1 MMTDAYHT
9 PAFNLK
15 AVVQETGLK
24 PDTLRAW
31 ERRYSLP
38 QPGRTEGGHRLYSQF
53 DIDLLKWLVARQ
65 EEGLSIS
72 RAVKLW
78 RQMEAEGQ
86 NPLTV
91 MELSGSG
98 GATAVNP
105 FQGETLTQLRSKWVE
120 ACLAFDEVSARQI
133 SSQAFATM
141 PIETVCYELL
151 QKGLSEIG
159 TGWYEGRVSVQ
170 QEHFAS
176 AIAIRQIEALI
187 VTAPD
192 PTRNGRILI
201 ACPPDELHTFSSL
214 LMTLFLRRQGW
225 RVVYLGADVPLDQL
239 ETAVDTIRPQL
250 AIMNAQTLPAA
261 ANLADAAPLLQAEQ
275 ITFSFGG
282 AAFVH
287 IPALIQKIP
296 GHYLGNTLP
305 ISIQN
310 VPRLLTN
317 PPALPPIP
325 KPSPAYTA
333 AFAQFTQ
340 IQRDIVNPLLQQG
353 KAIGI
358 PETYLHTAIIYLNK
372 NLHAALKLGDINL
385 LNPEI
390 QWLSGLITNRPA
402 ARDLT
407 EQIPQFLAAYKRVVE
422 NAMQAN
428 STIITEWIDRVLT
441 NEEET
446 TGQ

>member
-1 MMTDAYHT
+1 MIMTDAYHT

-31 ERRYSLP
+31 ERRYNLP

-78 RQMEAEGQ
+78 RQMEADGQ

-91 MELSGSG
+91 MEVPGSG
-98 GATAVNP
+98 AATAVNP
-105 FQGETLTQLRSKWVE
+105 FQGETLTQLRRKWVE

-141 PIETVCYELL
+141 PVETVCYELL

-201 ACPPDELHTFSSL
+201 ACPSDERHTFSSL
-214 LMTLFLRRQGW
+214 LMTLFLKRQGW
-225 RVVYLGADVPLDQL
+225 RVIYLGADVPLDQL

-261 ANLADAAPLLQAEQ
+261 ANLADAAPLLQKNQ
-275 ITFSFGG
+275 ITFAFGG
-282 AAFVH
+282 AVFVH
-287 IPALIQKIP
+287 IPALTQKIP

-305 ISIQN
+305 LSIQN

-317 PPALPPIP
+317 PPALPPTA
-325 KPSPAYTA
+325 KPSPAYVTA
-333 AFAQFTQ
+333 AAKFTQ
-340 IQRDIVNPLLQQG
+340 IQREIVNPLLQHG

-358 PETYLHTAIIYLNK
+358 PENYLHTAIIHLNK
-372 NLHAALKLGDINL
+372 NLQAALRLGDINL
-385 LNPEI
+385 LTPEI
-390 QWLSGLITNRPA
+390 HWINGLITHR
-402 ARDLT
+402 LT
-407 EQIPQFLAAYKRVVE
+407 VHNLIPLIPQFLAAYKPLIE
-422 NAMQAN
+422 NTMQADGI
-428 STIITEWIDRVLT
+428 IITQWLDRVIASQQEVT
-441 NEEET
+441 E
-446 TGQ
+446 

>member
-1 MMTDAYHT
+1 MMMNDAYHT

-31 ERRYSLP
+31 ERRYNLP

-91 MELSGSG
+91 MEVHGGS

-120 ACLAFDEVSARQI
+120 ACLAFDEVTARQI

-141 PIETVCYELL
+141 PVETVCYELL

-159 TGWYEGRVSVQ
+159 TGWYEGKVSVQ

-176 AIAIRQIEALI
+176 AVAIRQIEALI

-214 LMTLFLRRQGW
+214 LMTLFLKRQGW
-225 RVVYLGADVPLDQL
+225 RVIYLGADVPLDQL

-250 AIMNAQTLPAA
+250 TIMNAQTLPAA
-261 ANLADAAPLLQAEQ
+261 ANLADAAPLLQKNQ
-275 ITFSFGG
+275 ITFAFGG

-287 IPALIQKIP
+287 IPALVQKVP

-305 ISIQN
+305 LSIQN

-325 KPSPAYTA
+325 KPSPAYTTVA
-333 AFAQFTQ
+333 AQFTQ
-340 IQRDIVNPLLQQG
+340 IQREIVNPLLQQG

-358 PETYLHTAIIYLNK
+358 PENHLHTAIIHLNK
-372 NLHAALKLGDINL
+372 NLHAALRLGDINL
-385 LNPEI
+385 LTPEI
-390 QWLSGLITNRPA
+390 QWLNGLIIHRSA
-402 ARDLT
+402 AYDLT
-407 EQIPQFLAAYKRVVE
+407 ALIPQFLAAYKQVVE
-422 NAMQAN
+422 NAMQADGI
-428 STIITEWIDRVLT
+428 IITQWLDRVIASQQEVT
-441 NEEET
+441 E
-446 TGQ
+446 